1 MQKLLIA
8 HTWKKHKKDNFIITF
23 IVTGGGGEEKILEKV
38 SGVLVRE
45 CTQNE
50 NPYCNQIIQTVSPY
64 DIS

>member
-1 MQKLLIA
+1 M
-8 HTWKKHKKDNFIITF
+8 HKICQVLYYISRKDNFIITF
-23 IVTGGGGEEKILEKV
+23 IVTGEGGEKILEKV

-45 CTQNE
+45 WTQNE